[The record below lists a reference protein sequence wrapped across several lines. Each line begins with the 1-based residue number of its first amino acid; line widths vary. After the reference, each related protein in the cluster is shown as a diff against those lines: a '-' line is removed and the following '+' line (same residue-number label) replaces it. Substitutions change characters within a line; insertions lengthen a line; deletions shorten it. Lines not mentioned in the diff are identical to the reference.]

1 MSSLLSFFFSW
12 NATIL
17 FSVILIGLIVW
28 EFLDKK
34 TVKQVIDKTEKKDP
48 FGLLNK

>member
-1 MSSLLSFFFSW
+1 MSSLLSCFFSW

-34 TVKQVIDKTEKKDP
+34 TVKQVIDTTEKKDP